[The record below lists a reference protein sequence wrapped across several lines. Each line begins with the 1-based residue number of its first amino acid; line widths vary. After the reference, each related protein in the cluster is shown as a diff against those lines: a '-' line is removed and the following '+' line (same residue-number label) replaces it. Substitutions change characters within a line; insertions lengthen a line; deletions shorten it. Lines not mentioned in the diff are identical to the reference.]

1 MRSARTYVQ
10 LGMGAIFLLLLL
22 LFIFHQT
29 RGLLTGVSILIES
42 PENGALLHEPLL
54 TVKGTAKKVAFI
66 SLNGRQ
72 IFTDEN
78 GLFEES
84 LLLAPGYTIITL
96 SAEDTFKRTVQ
107 KQIEVVYAPEN
118 TLPVDGRTA
127 SSSPVVIVPA
137 GTSTTL
143 QQR

>member
-10 LGMGAIFLLLLL
+10 LGLGTLFLLLLL
-22 LFIFHQT
+22 IFVYHQT
-29 RGLLTGVSILIES
+29 RGLLVGVSISIES
-42 PENGALLHEPLL
+42 PKNGALVHESLL

-78 GLFEES
+78 GVFEES

-107 KQIEVVYAPEN
+107 KQIEVVYTPEN
-118 TLPVDGRTA
+118 AA
-127 SSSPVVIVPA
+127 SSSPAVVVPL
-137 GTSTTL
+137 GTSATSE
-143 QQR
+143 QR